1 MRQPRNASFD
11 SPWGGWGWG
20 WGWGGRDTAA
30 LKKHFFRWTKI
41 PYPDKSRLFD
51 RGFPGR
57 AVYFTY
63 KVTRWITR
71 ALFFARLPGI
81 TFLNGFYVLNSNG
94 VRFSRIPLR
103 TLRALCH
110 PSDRYV
116 TNYLCL
122 APSYPSRH
130 PSLPSLVTPTPA
142 LGVSRQVFRGGHDI
156 VVSDG
161 APASFARLSPELR
174 GQEL

>member
-1 MRQPRNASFD
+1 VGDAAAS
-11 SPWGGWGWG
+11 
-20 WGWGGRDTAA
+20 
-30 LKKHFFRWTKI
+30 KKHFFRRTKI

-94 VRFSRIPLR
+94 ARFARMPLR
-103 TLRALCH
+103 THARPVPPLRPARYVLSLSRALSSPQPPP
-110 PSDRYV
+110 PSPPQRF
-116 TNYLCL
+116 
-122 APSYPSRH
+122 PS
-130 PSLPSLVTPTPA
+130 PSLTTAPTPA
-142 LGVSRQVFRGGHDI
+142 LSVSRQVFRGGHDI

-161 APASFARLSPELR
+161 RRPHLR
-174 GQEL
+174 GFRRNFAAKNYN